1 MAATEIK
8 SLQEQKRELLERSQ
22 RCREALAA
30 DCTEVAASLGWVPKT
45 VQILRSISPL
55 LLVSAPLIGW
65 FARKK
70 LRNGKARQSD
80 SPEDKKKKAGVLA
93 LAWQGFRIY
102 KQVAPFIQGFMK
114 AWPAQRPRPKPAHI
128 PSAPRSDRTG

>member
-1 MAATEIK
+1 MASAEIK
-8 SLQEQKRELLERSQ
+8 TLQEQKRELLERSQ

-30 DCTEVAASLGWVPKT
+30 DCTEVAAHFSWVPKT
-45 VQILRSISPL
+45 VQILRNISPL
-55 LLVSAPLIGW
+55 LVVSAPLIGW

-70 LRNGKARQSD
+70 LRNGKARRPD
-80 SPEDKKKKAGVLA
+80 TAEDKKKKAGILA

-114 AWPAQRPRPKPAHI
+114 AWPPPRRRRETATHLERRP
-128 PSAPRSDRTG
+128 